1 MSRSC
6 LCISMIIG
14 FGILA
19 GGCGN
24 DMRDN
29 LDPDAAADA
38 ASADGSQNG
47 DPDSG
52 MDPGES
58 LPPLGPGVV
67 TLAGGAE
74 AGDLDGVRDM
84 AGFRNPVNV
93 AVGGDGMIYVADFDN
108 SLVRRVTPDGVV
120 TTLTSGNPKFSR
132 PFGLAVAPE
141 GTVYIQT
148 DFNSN
153 GTWGAGALWA
163 LAPGDDTI
171 ELLMDDIGRT
181 RGLLALPDGRLAMS
195 SFVDHVIQIFDPG
208 TRSIT
213 HLAGGR
219 GSAGY
224 RDGSGVAARFHTPY
238 GLALL
243 GNGNIVVADRGNHR
257 LRMVTLDGR
266 VTTLAGDG
274 MEAVKD
280 GPLLQA
286 SFNMPQGLAS
296 DGAST
301 IYVSSIN
308 GYVIHRIEDG
318 QVVTIAGDGTPGFAD
333 TEDPLQAQFF
343 GLEGIATSPDA
354 AYLYIADGSRGE
366 DAPHHRIRRVM
377 LE

>member
-1 MSRSC
+1 MG
-6 LCISMIIG
+6 LAIITG
-14 FGILA
+14 A
-19 GGCGN
+19 CGN
-24 DMRDN
+24 DMKGG
-29 LDPDAAADA
+29 LDPSAGPDA

-47 DPDSG
+47 EPDSG
-52 MDPGES
+52 ADAGQNT

-74 AGDLDGVRDM
+74 AGDLDGIRDM
-84 AGFRNPVNV
+84 AQFRNPVNV

-108 SLVRRVTPDGVV
+108 SLVRRVTPDGEV
-120 TTLTSGNPKFSR
+120 TTLAAENPRFSR

-141 GTVYIQT
+141 GSLYIQT
-148 DFNSN
+148 DFNAS
-153 GTWGAGALWA
+153 GTWGAGALWV
-163 LAPGDDTI
+163 LKPGADTI
-171 ELLMDDIGRT
+171 ELLTDDIGRT

-195 SFVDHVIQIFDPG
+195 SFVDHVIQIFDPR

-224 RDGSGVAARFHTPY
+224 RDGSGAVARFHTPY

-257 LRMVTLDGR
+257 LRMITPDGR
-266 VTTLAGDG
+266 VTTLAGTG
-274 MEAVKD
+274 MDVVKD

-308 GYVIHRIEDG
+308 GYVIHKIEGD
-318 QVVTIAGDGTPGFAD
+318 QVITIAGDGTPGFVDA
-333 TEDPLQAQFF
+333 ENPLEAQFF

-366 DAPHHRIRRVM
+366 DAPHHRIRRLM